1 MGYGSPLLLYSCAVA
16 IPDYWLPRPHIE
28 LSHEV
33 EAELETLYVQ
43 HIASGQGDWLSAPLP
58 VPKWA
63 FLCWLAD
70 EKGLLMHGSGNSDIT
85 TFEPRTP
92 FDNSPDDF
100 SKQTAVF
107 AASDGIWA
115 IFYAVID
122 RVNFR
127 LRMLNGALQFK
138 TAEGWTRMH
147 YFFSVTQEVLKKY
160 PWREGVVYILP
171 IEGFVRQPPYA
182 LGRHGRILEPHWASL
197 KSVQPL
203 AKLAVTPEDFPFLSQ
218 VRGHD
223 NEEVMANAAR
233 EPYGFPWL

>member
-1 MGYGSPLLLYSCAVA
+1 MA
-16 IPDYWLPRPHIE
+16 IPDYWLSRPSIE
-28 LSHEV
+28 LSDEV
-33 EAELETLYVQ
+33 RLELNHLYAQ
-43 HIASGQGDWLSAPLP
+43 HIENEQGNWLDTLP

-70 EKGLLMHGSGNSDIT
+70 EKGLLMHGSGNPDVT
-85 TFEPRTP
+85 MFEPRTP

-127 LRMLNGALQFK
+127 LRMLNGAMQFK
-138 TAEGWTRMH
+138 TSEGWTRMH
-147 YFFSVTQEVLKKY
+147 YFFSVTGSVLERY
-160 PWREGVVYILP
+160 PWRKGTVYILP
-171 IEGFVRQPPYA
+171 VEGFTRQPPYE
-182 LGRHGRILEPHWASL
+182 LGKHGLILEPHWASL
-197 KSVQPL
+197 ESVQPL
-203 AKLAVTPEDFPFLSQ
+203 AKLAVAPEDFPFLAQ

-223 NEEVMANAAR
+223 NEAVMANAAR
-233 EPYGFPWL
+233 DPYGFPWL

>member
-1 MGYGSPLLLYSCAVA
+1 MT
-16 IPDYWLPRPHIE
+16 IPDYWLPRPHTE
-28 LSHEV
+28 FSDEV
-33 EAELETLYVQ
+33 RSRARITLYTQ
-43 HIASGQGDWLSAPLP
+43 HIAKMDKVNWLNALP

-70 EKGLLMHGSGNSDIT
+70 EKGLLMHGSGNPDVT

-127 LRMLNGALQFK
+127 LRMLNGAMQFK
-138 TAEGWTRMH
+138 TSEGWTQMH
-147 YFFSVTQEVLKKY
+147 YFFSVTGSVLERY
-160 PWREGVVYILP
+160 PWREGTVYILP
-171 IEGFVRQPPYA
+171 VEGFTRQPPYE
-182 LGRHGRILEPHWASL
+182 LGKHGLILEPHWASL
-197 KSVQPL
+197 ESVQPL
-203 AKLAVTPEDFPFLSQ
+203 AKLAVTPEDFPF
-218 VRGHD
+218 
-223 NEEVMANAAR
+223 
-233 EPYGFPWL
+233 